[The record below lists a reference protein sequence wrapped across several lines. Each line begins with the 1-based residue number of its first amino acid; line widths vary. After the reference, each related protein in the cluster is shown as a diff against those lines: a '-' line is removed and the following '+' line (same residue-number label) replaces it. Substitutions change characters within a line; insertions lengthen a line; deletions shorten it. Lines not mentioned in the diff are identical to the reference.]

1 MHSEVLIISKK
12 AEDLVF
18 KRWSNAG
25 WTQLPLPKLYG
36 EYKLVLLFDLIPPL
50 SSRRR

>member
-1 MHSEVLIISKK
+1 MAGSGDGFGRIG
-12 AEDLVF
+12 

-36 EYKLVLLFDLIPPL
+36 EYELVRLFDLIPSL
-50 SSRRR
+50 